1 VKLFVV
7 SATVCCRWFSPAD
20 RRGTEPFEFGERRSS
35 SLRDGVVA
43 RLLGGRDST
52 GESRFAVRL
61 DELRGAREPRQCGLG
76 LVDDGF
82 RRRRWLGPSIR
93 GWPVRSSRRCRPG
106 DETSESGGD
115 GVGVGHAVDG
125 PVFLLECSA
134 ARRAEGWTGAASA
147 RFRVTRSLL
156 RHCRL
161 QLAMTDTVDDVEL
174 PYDEAASQQ
183 EKIESLRDRLEVLE
197 AQNEEM
203 RDSLL
208 DANAENNKFQQKLE
222 RLTHENKKLKQ
233 SPLFVATVQELNDD
247 GVVIKQHGNNQEAL
261 TEVTD
266 EMREELEPDDRVA
279 VNNSLSVVKQLT
291 RETDV
296 RARVMQIE
304 HSPDVTYEDI
314 GGLDDQMREVRE
326 TVELPL
332 EQPEAFD
339 TVGIQPP
346 SGVLLH
352 GPPGTG
358 KTMLA
363 KAVARETNASFIKM
377 AGSELVH
384 KFIGEG
390 AKLVR
395 DLFEVA
401 RDNEPAV
408 IFIDEID
415 AIASKRTDSKTSG
428 DAEVQRTMMQLLSE
442 MDGFD
447 ERGDIRIIAA
457 TNRFDMLDEAILRPG
472 RFDRLIEV
480 PKPDAEGRELIF
492 GIHTRDMNV
501 ADDVDFAALAEM
513 AADASGA
520 DIKAICTEAGMF
532 AIRDDRKEIAMQD
545 FEDAWEKIQTSETT
559 EVAESAA
566 FA

>member
-1 VKLFVV
+1 M
-7 SATVCCRWFSPAD
+7 S
-20 RRGTEPFEFGERRSS
+20 
-35 SLRDGVVA
+35 
-43 RLLGGRDST
+43 
-52 GESRFAVRL
+52 
-61 DELRGAREPRQCGLG
+61 
-76 LVDDGF
+76 
-82 RRRRWLGPSIR
+82 
-93 GWPVRSSRRCRPG
+93 
-106 DETSESGGD
+106 
-115 GVGVGHAVDG
+115 
-125 PVFLLECSA
+125 
-134 ARRAEGWTGAASA
+134 
-147 RFRVTRSLL
+147 
-156 RHCRL
+156 
-161 QLAMTDTVDDVEL
+161 DTVDDVEL
-174 PYDEAASQQ
+174 PYEETASQQ
-183 EKIESLRDRLEVLE
+183 EKIESLRDRLEDLE
-197 AQNEEM
+197 DQNEQM

-222 RLTHENKKLKQ
+222 RLSHENEKLKQ
-233 SPLFVATVQELNDD
+233 SPLFVATVQEINDD

-266 EMREELEPDDRVA
+266 EMREQIEPDDRVA
-279 VNNSLSVVKQLT
+279 VNNSLSVVQKLT

-296 RARVMQIE
+296 RARVMQID
-304 HSPDVTYEDI
+304 HSPDVTYGDI
-314 GGLDDQMREVRE
+314 GGLKGQMREVRE

-332 EQPEAFD
+332 RQPETFD
-339 TVGIQPP
+339 KVGIQPP
-346 SGVLLH
+346 SGILLH

-363 KAVARETNASFIKM
+363 KAVANETDASFIKM

-401 RDNEPAV
+401 RENEPAV

-480 PKPDAEGRELIF
+480 PKPDAAGRELIF
-492 GIHTRDMNV
+492 QIHTRDMNV
-501 ADDVDFAALAEM
+501 ADNVDFYALAEM
-513 AADASGA
+513 AEDASGA
-520 DIKAICTEAGMF
+520 DVKAICTEAGMF
-532 AIRDDRKEIAMQD
+532 AIRDDRTEITRRD
-545 FEDAWEKIQTSETT
+545 FEAAWEKLQQSETV
-559 EVAESAA
+559 EAGESPA